1 MDSPGPA
8 LVVQNRGLTMTD
20 SNANNLYL
28 RHGYQAHLREAK
40 GVDPKTI
47 DLVVSAIED
56 FDISIEHCDYL
67 RLTKAISLEYK
78 TRLSKR
84 ASKSSGQP
92 LARGTI
98 VRRLGHIQDYLR
110 WVKTRK
116 GFVGLDQDVIDFLTP
131 SRRLRTSLTTTTEL
145 AGPLPAVL
153 EALIRGM
160 PSDTF
165 LERRNRAAIA
175 LIYLTGV
182 RDGVIPTLSLR
193 HIDVSSG
200 ALEQDGLE
208 VATKF
213 GKTMRT
219 FFFPIPEDIRT
230 VVVDWVRE
238 LEALR
243 WDPDWP
249 LLPAAAGAAVSAR
262 LQSASPKR
270 FKTVQWVRDFLHA
283 ECLKANLE
291 PFYPHKIRKTLV
303 YLGDD
308 KCHTRRDIRAWSQ
321 NLGHERVETT
331 DSSYG
336 KLDPSEVQ
344 HRLMQPPKEN
354 FDDVVDKL
362 RGLSA
367 KKFNAVVG
375 VIEQM
380 AGIKSV

>member
-1 MDSPGPA
+1 
-8 LVVQNRGLTMTD
+8 MTD

-230 VVVDWVRE
+230 VVVDWVR
-238 LEALR
+238 A
-243 WDPDWP
+243 
-249 LLPAAAGAAVSAR
+249 
-262 LQSASPKR
+262 
-270 FKTVQWVRDFLHA
+270 
-283 ECLKANLE
+283 
-291 PFYPHKIRKTLV
+291 
-303 YLGDD
+303 
-308 KCHTRRDIRAWSQ
+308 
-321 NLGHERVETT
+321 
-331 DSSYG
+331 
-336 KLDPSEVQ
+336 
-344 HRLMQPPKEN
+344 
-354 FDDVVDKL
+354 
-362 RGLSA
+362 
-367 KKFNAVVG
+367 
-375 VIEQM
+375 
-380 AGIKSV
+380 